1 MGEGEPRAATV
12 VVLLACFSTPRATM
26 HMWRPSTTTR
36 TPLAPDTASIAA
48 ATCTASTGSAIA
60 QCAIR

>member
-1 MGEGEPRAATV
+1 M

-36 TPLAPDTASIAA
+36 TPLAPDAASMAA
-48 ATCTASTGSAIA
+48 ATCNASIF
-60 QCAIR
+60 QQLLNV